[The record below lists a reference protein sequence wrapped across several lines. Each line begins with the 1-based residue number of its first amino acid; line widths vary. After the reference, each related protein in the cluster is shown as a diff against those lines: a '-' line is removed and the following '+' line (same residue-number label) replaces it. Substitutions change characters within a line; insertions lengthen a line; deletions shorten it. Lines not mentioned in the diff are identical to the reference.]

1 MKEIRY
7 NKNVGHCFGHC
18 IPGRMQI
25 LIKVTLEVQKVR
37 ERRSEF
43 NTYSKA
49 PFCQTKS
56 FRERNSTPL
65 SSKKRT
71 FVDFKLLRG
80 KRDGE
85 YINHIFNAN
94 ELSYNV

>member
-1 MKEIRY
+1 MLATVLGTVYLEECK
-7 NKNVGHCFGHC
+7 F
-18 IPGRMQI
+18 P
-25 LIKVTLEVQKVR
+25 IKVTLEVQKVCK
-37 ERRSEF
+37 RRSEL

-85 YINHIFNAN
+85 YID
-94 ELSYNV
+94 